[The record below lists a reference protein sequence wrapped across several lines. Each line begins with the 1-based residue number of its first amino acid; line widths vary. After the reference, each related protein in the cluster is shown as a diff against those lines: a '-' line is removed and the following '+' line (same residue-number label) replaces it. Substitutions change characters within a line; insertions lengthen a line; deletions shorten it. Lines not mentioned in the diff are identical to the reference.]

1 MRLIDAAGEHA
12 GVVAIRDALQRA
24 EEAGLDLVEVSAKSK
39 PHVCRIMD
47 YGQYKY
53 ELAKK
58 QKEAKKKQKQIVVKD
73 IKMRPRIDQHD
84 YQFKINHAIKFLEH
98 GDKVR
103 FIMQFRGREMAHKD
117 LGHKVLER
125 VIAELEGLAVVEQSP
140 RQEGR
145 FMNMILTP
153 SAKPKKKSKD
163 TDGGADDPEMADSS
177 HENDVDSEIQE
188 DQAAPTE

>member
-1 MRLIDAAGEHA
+1 M
-12 GVVAIRDALQRA
+12 A
-24 EEAGLDLVEVSAKSK
+24 EAAGLDLVEVSAKSK

-73 IKMRPRIDQHD
+73 IKMRPRIDNHD
-84 YQFKINHAIKFLEH
+84 YDFKINHAVKFLEH

-117 LGHKVLER
+117 LGRKVLDR
-125 VIAELEGLAVVEQSP
+125 VVDDLQDVGLIEQHP
-140 RQEGR
+140 RMEGR
-145 FMNMILTP
+145 VMNMTLTP
-153 SAKPKKKSKD
+153 APPKKVKKS
-163 TDGGADDPEMADSS
+163 DSEDS
-177 HENDVDSEIQE
+177 HIENDANPVNVDNAESPATVETEIE
-188 DQAAPTE
+188 P

>member
-1 MRLIDAAGEHA
+1 M
-12 GVVAIRDALQRA
+12 A
-24 EEAGLDLVEVSAKSK
+24 EAAGLDLVEVSAKSK

-53 ELAKK
+53 EQTKK

-84 YQFKINHAIKFLEH
+84 YDFKMNHAVKFLQH

-117 LGHKVLER
+117 LGRVVLDR
-125 VIAELEGLAVVEQSP
+125 VVEDLQDIGLVEQAP
-140 RQEGR
+140 RMEGR
-145 FMNMILTP
+145 LMNMTMTP
-153 SAKPKKKSKD
+153 APPKKTKPSTDSENAPVD
-163 TDGGADDPEMADSS
+163 TDASLVDIDTAEQSADDESKA
-177 HENDVDSEIQE
+177 ND
-188 DQAAPTE
+188 

>member
-1 MRLIDAAGEHA
+1 M
-12 GVVAIRDALQRA
+12 A
-24 EEAGLDLVEVSAKSK
+24 EAAGLDLVEVSAKSK

-73 IKMRPRIDQHD
+73 IKMRPRIDSHD
-84 YQFKINHAIKFLEH
+84 YDFKINHAIKFLEH

-117 LGHKVLER
+117 LGRKVLDR
-125 VIAELEGLAVVEQSP
+125 VIDDLQDVGLVEQQP
-140 RQEGR
+140 RMEGR
-145 FMNMILTP
+145 VMNMTLTP
-153 SAKPKKKSKD
+153 APPKKTKAKPDSG
-163 TDGGADDPEMADSS
+163 DG
-177 HENDVDSEIQE
+177 HIENDANPVEIDE
-188 DQAAPTE
+188 IKTNDAENTATVETEIEP